1 MHFIEQGGV
10 LTELVLSDMK
20 GEILSFEESSNRLCI
35 DLWLL

>member
-10 LTELVLSDMK
+10 LTELILNDVK
-20 GEILSFEESSNRLCI
+20 GEIVGFEESSNRLCT